1 MLAIRLPE
9 DIEARLETWRS
20 VRVAARP
27 SMPAKPS
34 WNTLKTWKIF
44 ISLNRSFA
52 ALNAARSRST
62 PWRRWRLDLAWRIE
76 VSETAEKQLAKL
88 DKPVAKRLRTFLLER
103 IATLDD
109 PRSIGQALKGSELG
123 EFWKYRVGDWRLIC
137 QIKDDKILITVVR
150 LGNRREVY
158 R

>member
-1 MLAIRLPE
+1 
-9 DIEARLETWRS
+9 
-20 VRVAARP
+20 
-27 SMPAKPS
+27 
-34 WNTLKTWKIF
+34 
-44 ISLNRSFA
+44 
-52 ALNAARSRST
+52 
-62 PWRRWRLDLAWRIE
+62 LAWRIE
-76 VSETAEKQLAKL
+76 VSDTAEKQLAKL

-123 EFWKYRVGDWRLIC
+123 EFWKYRVGDWRLVC